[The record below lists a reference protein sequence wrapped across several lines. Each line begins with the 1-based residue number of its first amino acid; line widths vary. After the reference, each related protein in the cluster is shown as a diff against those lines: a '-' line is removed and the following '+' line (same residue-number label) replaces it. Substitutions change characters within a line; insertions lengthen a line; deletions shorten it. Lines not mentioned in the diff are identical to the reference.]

1 MKIDN
6 DDRKTKRKIL
16 RLLCF
21 VLSGLLVMTVS
32 AAVYYS
38 LSMQPTVSI
47 TTPVVAFAQ
56 GDDWSKVA
64 GSLGPN
70 GTWCN
75 LALKAYPNATMT
87 YEEPLNLTNT
97 GTQVSI
103 KLRAISIS
111 PASGNPSV
119 SNFTF
124 INFTLH
130 DDDGLFIGYLN
141 YSTGGANNWIIDSDI
156 FPVNMD
162 AGDEYYISIQTK
174 AAAGAQGSIVANIE
188 ITVDVQ
194 E

>member
-1 MKIDN
+1 
-6 DDRKTKRKIL
+6 
-16 RLLCF
+16 
-21 VLSGLLVMTVS
+21 
-32 AAVYYS
+32 
-38 LSMQPTVSI
+38 
-47 TTPVVAFAQ
+47 
-56 GDDWSKVA
+56 VA

-111 PASGNPSV
+111 PASGNVQV

-130 DDDGLFIGYLN
+130 DQTGAIKGSLN
-141 YSTGGANNWIIDSDI
+141 YTTNGNDWNTPSMTDVTMNANDVW
-156 FPVNMD
+156 
-162 AGDEYYISIQTK
+162 YITIQTK
-174 AAAGAQGSIVANIE
+174 AAAGAQSNIVANIE
-188 ITVDVQ
+188 IAVDVQ